1 MMSKV
6 MKRMGKEEKG
16 FTLIELLAVIV
27 IMAIIAVIAIP
38 MIGNVINKSKANGDL
53 ATASQVYNS
62 ARLYV
67 IGEKNGDFANNS
79 SITVENLIKYNYLN
93 ANTSLPSSKEKITSG
108 TVVFKTNG
116 ELDSVT
122 LTPTGQG
129 STNGSYTAAQVL
141 SATPATP
148 ATTTT
153 PAAN

>member
-53 ATASQVYNS
+53 ATASQVYNA

-67 IGEKNGDFANNS
+67 IGEKNGDFTTVANR
-79 SITVENLIKYNYLN
+79 TVKLSDLTGTAGYLN
-93 ANTSLPSSKEKITSG
+93 GDTVLPSTKKPLTDA
-108 TVVFKTNG
+108 TVVFNANG
-116 ELDSVT
+116 ELTSVT
-122 LTPTGQG
+122 LTPAGQG
-129 STNGSYTAAQVL
+129 STNGAYTATQVL

-148 ATTTT
+148 A
-153 PAAN
+153 AN

>member
-38 MIGNVINKSKANGDL
+38 MIGNVINKSKSNGDL
-53 ATASQVYNS
+53 ATASQVYNA

-67 IGEKNGDFANNS
+67 IGEKNGDFTTVANR
-79 SITVENLIKYNYLN
+79 TVTLANMVDGGYLN
-93 ANTSLPSSKEKITSG
+93 ADTSLPSSKAKLTAA
-108 TVVFKTNG
+108 TVIFTDKG
-116 ELDSVT
+116 ELTSVT
-122 LTPTGQG
+122 LAPVGQG
-129 STNGSYTAAQVL
+129 STNGTYTAAQVL

-148 ATTTT
+148 A
-153 PAAN
+153 AN

>member
-38 MIGNVINKSKANGDL
+38 MIGNVINRSKTNGDL
-53 ATASQVYNS
+53 ATASQVYNA

-67 IGEKNGDFANNS
+67 IGEQNGNFANNTTVTLAQMTAGGYLETG
-79 SITVENLIKYNYLN
+79 IT
-93 ANTSLPSSKEKITSG
+93 LPSSKVALTTA
-108 TVVFKTNG
+108 TVIFTATGQLV
-116 ELDSVT
+116 SVT
-122 LTPTGQG
+122 LSPAGRE
-129 STNGSYTAAQVL
+129 STNGLYTATQVL
-141 SATPATP
+141 SATATP

-153 PAAN
+153 TN

>member
-1 MMSKV
+1 MSKV

-67 IGEKNGDFANNS
+67 IGEKNGDFTTVANR
-79 SITVENLIKYNYLN
+79 TVTLANMTSTGYLN
-93 ANTSLPSSKEKITSG
+93 ADTSLPSSKQTLTAA
-108 TVVFKTNG
+108 TVVFTEKG
-116 ELDSVT
+116 ELVSVT
-122 LTPTGQG
+122 LAPVGQG
-129 STNGSYTAAQVL
+129 STNGAYTAAQVL

-148 ATTTT
+148 A
-153 PAAN
+153 AN

>member
-53 ATASQVYNS
+53 ATASQVYNA

-79 SITVENLIKYNYLN
+79 TVKLTDMTGKGYLN
-93 ANTSLPSSKEKITSG
+93 ADTALPSTKSKLTDA
-108 TVVFKTNG
+108 TVVFKANG

-122 LTPTGQG
+122 LAPVGQG
-129 STNGSYTAAQVL
+129 STNGAYTAAQVL

-148 ATTTT
+148 AT
-153 PAAN
+153 N